1 LFTGLLARFF
11 AKGTDLGI
19 DNTFIKEVGDSL
31 EPGGSALFMLV
42 IEAVEDKVLE
52 DLKQFGGK
60 LFSTSLSKEDEEKL
74 RKALEDDTVAEAAT
88 AATDLDD

>member
-1 LFTGLLARFF
+1 M

-31 EPGGSALFMLV
+31 EPGGSAIFMLV

-60 LFSTSLSKEDEEKL
+60 LFSTSLSVEDEEKL